1 MQVPAQTALPPCRLG
16 LGWGR
21 LVLEMRSAH
30 RGGELCIEAVCQ
42 EQRTRPWRA
51 MVEGKGVRALEQEC
65 ESSGS
70 RELSQQP
77 AWHRCSLAWTHS
89 CCFKHWLFS
98 FFIQTRWW
106 RLYEYKGR
114 EKARE
119 RFHRLFR
126 VFCNETIQLTEINF
140 LYNNRNETIN
150 FTRSKI
156 KTKSEW

>member
-16 LGWGR
+16 LGRGR
-21 LVLEMRSAH
+21 LVLEMRRQEENSASRQSARS
-30 RGGELCIEAVCQ
+30 RGQDHGGRWLKE
-42 EQRTRPWRA
+42 
-51 MVEGKGVRALEQEC
+51 KGVTALEQEC

-126 VFCNETIQLTEINF
+126 VFCNETIQLTEINS
-140 LYNNRNETIN
+140 LYDNRNETIS
-150 FTRSKI
+150 FTRCKI
-156 KTKSEW
+156 KTKSER